1 MPFSSFQYGGQNL
14 GTPASNFGTHHVPQF
29 PPSPLPSSYHF
40 AQQVPWYQE
49 QLPSINYFEQQRSS
63 YDTAAVPSP
72 SYASYA
78 GYFGHDKRS
87 CDDQSTST
95 LSSPSE
101 SSKRQKRQK
110 VQKLEWKDDISD
122 YKKLGYSTLQALSAQ
137 LEENLYFLSNQSLG
151 NAKDIVRYAMKRL
164 PENGRVA
171 VAKDAIDTVEVR
183 MAFQL
188 VEALRLFCHKKGHT
202 GKRSALI
209 QSGFNF
215 LATAALFGQEVTT
228 ELTKYLTKLLGI
240 GKESFT
246 KAAEHAKEINVDGK
260 VYNRPLHYVHSH
272 TFLEMKLAKEMCVHN
287 FIHSWFGSR
296 VDTLVMKNT
305 TVMVP
310 WGIEEVHPRRCFHE
324 CGMVK
329 LFKRFRKSP
338 MYSFFRRSYQM
349 KIFL

>member
-14 GTPASNFGTHHVPQF
+14 ATPASNFGTHHVPQF
-29 PPSPLPSSYHF
+29 PSPLPSSYHL
-40 AQQVPWYQE
+40 AQQLPWYQQ
-49 QLPSINYFEQQRSS
+49 QLPSAYYLEQQSSS

-78 GYFGHDKRS
+78 GYFANDDRSHYVEQLAAAASPPKR
-87 CDDQSTST
+87 
-95 LSSPSE
+95 PKNE
-101 SSKRQKRQK
+101 
-110 VQKLEWKDDISD
+110 VQKLDWKDDIAE
-122 YKKLGYSTLQALSAQ
+122 YTKMHRTTLGSLSAQ

-171 VAKDAIDTVEVR
+171 VAKDAVEVR

-215 LATAALFGQEVTT
+215 LSTAALFGQEVTT

-246 KAAEHAKEINVDGK
+246 KVAEHAKEINLDGK

-272 TFLEMKLAKEMCVHN
+272 TFWK
-287 FIHSWFGSR
+287 
-296 VDTLVMKNT
+296 
-305 TVMVP
+305 
-310 WGIEEVHPRRCFHE
+310 
-324 CGMVK
+324 
-329 LFKRFRKSP
+329 
-338 MYSFFRRSYQM
+338 
-349 KIFL
+349 